1 MIIRILIIFF
11 LFIGSISIA
20 QTKSFEWKKYSVS
33 YQIDSLSDWQVD
45 LLENVFVFKKNII
58 QKYDSVGLLKFSES
72 QKKIGEIVKLI
83 PLNAMK
89 IWLFSEE
96 QQLICSLDNT
106 LTNLFD
112 CLELEDLECEYVTK
126 IAASSQPNKVWIFD
140 QVNYNLMFYSMNGTN
155 QSQRITN
162 LNQTLGLN
170 QLEKIEEFENR
181 LFLFDKEKGLYILD
195 IYGTLIQ
202 HFPIENTSSV
212 LLDSKFIAVNHGNK
226 LKLIDYQG
234 VNFLEIDLPA
244 ELKNIQ
250 EIKKVGNNYF
260 FRTKNQVLKYR
271 LVFN

>member
-20 QTKSFEWKKYSVS
+20 QKSFEWKKYSVS

-72 QKKIGEIVKLI
+72 QKKIGKIAELI

-89 IWLFSEE
+89 IWSFSEE

-112 CLELEDLECEYVTK
+112 CLELADLECEYVTK

-140 QVNYNLMFYSMNGTN
+140 QVNYNLLFYSISGTN
-155 QSQRITN
+155 QNQRITN

-170 QLEKIEEFENR
+170 QLEKMEEFENR
-181 LFLFDKEKGLYILD
+181 LFLFDKEKGVYILD

-202 HFPIENTSSV
+202 HFPIENASSV

-234 VNFLEIDLPA
+234 FNISEIPLPG

-271 LVFN
+271 LVLN